1 MSEEKEQKVSKE
13 EILAF
18 VKDIESRISKN
29 SEAHLHSLLG
39 LNKIMRASN
48 IDTVMDKK
56 LKERLKAVWTKLK
69 TAGVTLV
76 DPPLLF
82 GLPQNF
88 STKQSVEDEP
98 EYLPEYADED
108 ISKKAEEKTEASSV
122 TKGAEK
128 KAAVVKKT
136 KKPKAEKASTIN

>member
-1 MSEEKEQKVSKE
+1 MSEEKEQKLSKE

-18 VKDIESRISKN
+18 VKDIESKISKN

-56 LKERLKAVWTKLK
+56 LKERLKAIWTKLK
-69 TAGVTLV
+69 AAGVTLV
-76 DPPLLF
+76 DPPLVF

-88 STKQSVEDEP
+88 STSQSVEDEP

-108 ISKKAEEKTEASSV
+108 VVEKTVEKV
-122 TKGAEK
+122 TEK

-136 KKPKAEKASTIN
+136 KKPKTGKSSPVN

>member
-1 MSEEKEQKVSKE
+1 MSKEKEQKVSKE

-56 LKERLKAVWTKLK
+56 LKERLKAVWLKLK
-69 TAGVTLV
+69 AAGVTLV
-76 DPPLLF
+76 DPPLIF

-88 STKQSVEDEP
+88 STSQSVEDEP

-108 ISKKAEEKTEASSV
+108 VVEKKVEKAESKAT
-122 TKGAEK
+122 EK
-128 KAAVVKKT
+128 KTAVVKKA
-136 KKPKAEKASTIN
+136 KKPKAEKSSSAS

>member
-1 MSEEKEQKVSKE
+1 MSKEKEQKLSKE

-29 SEAHLHSLLG
+29 SEAHLHSLLAI
-39 LNKIMRASN
+39 NKVMRAQN

-56 LKERLKAVWTKLK
+56 LKERLKAVWLKLK
-69 TAGVTLV
+69 SAGVTLV

-88 STKQSVEDEP
+88 STSQSVEDEP

-108 ISKKAEEKTEASSV
+108 VVEKKVEKVESKST
-122 TKGAEK
+122 EK

-136 KKPKAEKASTIN
+136 KKPKAEKSSPVN